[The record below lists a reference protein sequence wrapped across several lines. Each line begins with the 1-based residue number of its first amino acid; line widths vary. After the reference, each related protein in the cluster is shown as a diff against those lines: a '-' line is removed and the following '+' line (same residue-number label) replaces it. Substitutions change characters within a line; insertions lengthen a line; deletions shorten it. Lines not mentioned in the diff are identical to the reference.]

1 MLEIEAGISTNSGD
15 DKEKELCREMMKIEL
30 GVNENTN
37 EKRAER
43 SKSVP
48 LLYGIVDA
56 LKRRKNG

>member
-1 MLEIEAGISTNSGD
+1 
-15 DKEKELCREMMKIEL
+15 MKIEL

-37 EKRAER
+37 EKRVGR
-43 SKSVP
+43 SKSIP